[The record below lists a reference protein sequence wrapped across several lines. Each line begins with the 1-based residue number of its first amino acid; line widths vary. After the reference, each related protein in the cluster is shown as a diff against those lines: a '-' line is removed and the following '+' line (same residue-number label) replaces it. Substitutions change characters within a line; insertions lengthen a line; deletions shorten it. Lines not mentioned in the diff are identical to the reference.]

1 MGVRDSIRDA
11 FPGQSGIGL
20 PLLIVTVC
28 CNGCKVHSTTPPTH
42 IPTTM
47 HCLQSHSPSKT
58 ATGTITLCSLT
69 PSRTFLFCFVLI
81 STLLSDIV
89 FLPRLLML
97 PHISLWSWDAL
108 LLRSIKAL
116 VMASAKCIR
125 AQRQQGGPD
134 ALLSALA
141 VPDAKSD
148 SSSPAIAALPLTK
161 I

>member
-28 CNGCKVHSTTPPTH
+28 CNGCKVHSTTPP
-42 IPTTM
+42 
-47 HCLQSHSPSKT
+47 PSLPPCIVCSLAAPAKPY

-97 PHISLWSWDAL
+97 THISLWSWDAL

>member
-28 CNGCKVHSTTPPTH
+28 CNGCKVHSTTPP
-42 IPTTM
+42 
-47 HCLQSHSPSKT
+47 PSLPPCIVCSLAAPAKT
-58 ATGTITLCSLT
+58 ATGTITLCSFT

-97 PHISLWSWDAL
+97 THISLWSWDAL